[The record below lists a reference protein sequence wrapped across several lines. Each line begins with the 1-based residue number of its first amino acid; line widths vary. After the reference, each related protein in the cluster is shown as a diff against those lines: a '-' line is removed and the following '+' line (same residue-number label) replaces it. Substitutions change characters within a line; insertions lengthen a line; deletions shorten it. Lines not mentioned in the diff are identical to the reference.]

1 MTKETAILILE
12 NISIFQSPDSNYRK
26 ALDMAINALKNQP
39 KFIIHSDGTIQQIIE
54 PCEDCISRK
63 AAIDKMQELED
74 EDDEMYGC
82 SISEGFD
89 GKRAIEALK
98 ALPSIQPQSKTVNKY
113 CDAEKL
119 NYIREYI
126 VNNIMRESD
135 IMNNEDCR
143 NVVDLPEVIASLY
156 ELLHLIVTGEP
167 YEYMFHW
174 ANKCGSWVENDLFT
188 EQYDRRCEK

>member
-1 MTKETAILILE
+1 MSKWVVDIHGEIEGDYEIIKKYEELKIVDE
-12 NISIFQSPDSNYRK
+12 NR
-26 ALDMAINALKNQP
+26 
-39 KFIIHSDGTIQQIIE
+39 
-54 PCEDCISRK
+54 
-63 AAIDKMQELED
+63 
-74 EDDEMYGC
+74 
-82 SISEGFD
+82 
-89 GKRAIEALK
+89 
-98 ALPSIQPQSKTVNKY
+98 
-113 CDAEKL
+113 L

-188 EQYDRRCEK
+188 EQYDRRCNSEQ

>member
-1 MTKETAILILE
+1 MKPDEAQKLQNFLCDRLYNSALNNVGYKCNAEDIFVDIAE
-12 NISIFQSPDSNYRK
+12 NRIKTWLHDFYNEAHSVGSID
-26 ALDMAINALKNQP
+26 
-39 KFIIHSDGTIQQIIE
+39 QII
-54 PCEDCISRK
+54 
-63 AAIDKMQELED
+63 D
-74 EDDEMYGC
+74 E
-82 SISEGFD
+82 
-89 GKRAIEALK
+89 
-98 ALPSIQPQSKTVNKY
+98 
-113 CDAEKL
+113 EKL

-174 ANKCGSWVENDLFT
+174 ANTCGSWVENDLFT
-188 EQYDRRCEK
+188 EQYDRRCNNEQ